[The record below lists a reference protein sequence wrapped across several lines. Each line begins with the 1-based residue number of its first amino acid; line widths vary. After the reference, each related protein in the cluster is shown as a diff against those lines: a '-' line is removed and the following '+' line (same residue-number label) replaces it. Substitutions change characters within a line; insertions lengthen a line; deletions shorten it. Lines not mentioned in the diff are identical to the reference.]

1 MEIENIKL
9 NKNTED
15 IIIDY
20 DNHDTLEDDFS
31 QAPSGITSYST
42 SITIDSLIPRL
53 KKGYYYIP
61 PFQRSYVWTNSQA
74 SKLIESIFLGLPIP
88 SIFLGQDAD
97 SNKYFVI
104 DGQQRLMSL
113 LKFYQDDFKL
123 SGIDKRWKG
132 KKYSD
137 LTDTEQFQL
146 GDFSIHAIIV
156 KEGADVNDDSI
167 YQIFERINTGGVNL
181 QAQEIRASSYH
192 GKFNDLLN
200 KLAENKEW
208 DDFIQLN
215 KSRQKPQELILRFFA
230 LNFDFKKYKPTMKT
244 FMNLFM
250 KKNRN
255 PSDSELE
262 DFKEIFSKTIKILAT
277 TFEKNDFVLPP
288 SRVINTQLLDSVM
301 IGIAQNI
308 SNKNLNN
315 SSLVLQCYNNLKN
328 DKEYIEFCNSRKS
341 TQDLV
346 NGRIAKTIDAF
357 GNI

>member
-1 MEIENIKL
+1 MEIDNIKL
-9 NKNTED
+9 NNETED

-31 QAPSGITSYST
+31 QTPNGITSYST

-53 KKGYYYIP
+53 KKNYYYIP

-88 SIFLGQDAD
+88 SIFLGQDSN

-104 DGQQRLMSL
+104 DGQQRLISL

-123 SGIDKRWKG
+123 SGIDSRWKG

-137 LTDTEQFQL
+137 LTDDEQFQL

-156 KEGADVNDDSI
+156 KEGDNINDDSI

-192 GKFNDLLN
+192 GKLNNLLN
-200 KLAENKEW
+200 ELVEYPEW
-208 DDFIQLN
+208 DNFIQLN
-215 KSRQKPQELILRFFA
+215 KTRQKPQELILRFFA
-230 LNFDFKKYKPTMKT
+230 LNFSFQKYKPTMKT

-250 KKNRN
+250 KRNRN
-255 PSDSELE
+255 LPDQELE
-262 DFKEIFSKTIKILAT
+262 NFKNTFTKTIDIIDATFQKSDFILTPA
-277 TFEKNDFVLPP
+277 
-288 SRVINTQLLDSVM
+288 RVINTQLLDSIM

-308 SNKNLNN
+308 SNKNLYN
-315 SSLVLQCYNNLKN
+315 SSLVKQCFEELKK
-328 DKEYIEFCNSRKS
+328 DKEYIDFCNSRKS
-341 TQDLV
+341 TSELV
-346 NGRIAKTIDAF
+346 NGRINKTINAF
-357 GNI
+357 KDL